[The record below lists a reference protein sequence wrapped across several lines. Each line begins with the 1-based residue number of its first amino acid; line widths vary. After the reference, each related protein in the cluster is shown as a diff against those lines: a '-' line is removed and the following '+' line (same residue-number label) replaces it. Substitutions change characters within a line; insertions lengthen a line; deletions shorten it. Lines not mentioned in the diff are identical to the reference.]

1 MLNLPGV
8 SFAGVSARILTAGT
22 PQAHNTFDRPD
33 AVRARD
39 FTALQPAPAGWELI
53 LPPHSVA
60 ALTFA

>member
-1 MLNLPGV
+1 
-8 SFAGVSARILTAGT
+8 LTAGT